1 MPIKMLKNLNLL
13 TANTILTGNLR
24 ITISLL
30 ILFLISCNSPSIS
43 EKFVGNISI
52 IPRPWKVKK
61 NSGFFKSKHLSIK
74 EGSIKE
80 IELFKNQIREYY
92 PETNLFSNKNTSN
105 NFKITLEDQL
115 DVESSYYELKISDDS
130 IKIKGSKKG
139 IFYGLQ
145 TLFQLITL
153 NNNNVDQ
160 QLTLPCIEIKDKNTF
175 QHRGFLMDCCR
186 HFFSVKT
193 IKKYL
198 DLLSIYKMNVLHW
211 HLTEDQGWRI
221 ESGKY
226 PKLNSI
232 GSWRK
237 DSLKKYGGYYTKKEI
252 KEIVKYAS
260 DRYIEV
266 IPEIE
271 LPGHSQAAIASYPYL
286 SCKDEIINVSN
297 SWGVFKDIYC
307 AGNDSVF
314 TFLENIFQEITEI
327 FPSDRIHI
335 GGDEAPKFRW
345 ENCEKCQKRIKDEGL
360 KNEHELQNY
369 FIERVARILE
379 RKNKKII
386 GWDEINESSIKGDVT
401 IQSWRGFAGG
411 IKAVKEGKKV
421 IMSPTSHCYF
431 DYEIKSID
439 LEKVYSFNPIPKGL
453 NPSEKKLIIGGE
465 CNLWSERIPNEKEL
479 DRKAFPRLLAISEV
493 LWSKNEKDYKGFQN
507 RVQDHYNILNKLKV
521 NYGIEANPVNIK
533 LKNEDFKNK
542 VVINSKVKNL
552 NFSYHWG
559 DGIFKKLQE
568 KQTLEIKKSGD
579 LTVQAFKDG
588 NKYGDIE
595 IKKFAIHLA
604 LNKKIKYD
612 KLYSESY
619 PSEGKSSL
627 TNGELGSLD
636 FKDGLWQGFSGSD
649 INVIIDLDSIIK
661 VNNISMNFYQ
671 YINSWIV
678 LPKYISIMSSK
689 DSINWE
695 KSEKIKS
702 FGNTKKRGKFI
713 KKASFKN
720 LELETRYLKIFA
732 KNIKK
737 LPSWH
742 EAAGSGSWLFID
754 EIIVE

>member
-61 NSGFFKSKHLSIK
+61 NNGFFKSKHLSIK

-226 PKLNSI
+226 PKLNST

-260 DRYIEV
+260 DRYIEI

-401 IQSWRGFAGG
+401 IQSWRGFTGG

-431 DYEIKSID
+431 DYEMI
-439 LEKVYSFNPIPKGL
+439 
-453 NPSEKKLIIGGE
+453 
-465 CNLWSERIPNEKEL
+465 
-479 DRKAFPRLLAISEV
+479 
-493 LWSKNEKDYKGFQN
+493 
-507 RVQDHYNILNKLKV
+507 
-521 NYGIEANPVNIK
+521 
-533 LKNEDFKNK
+533 
-542 VVINSKVKNL
+542 
-552 NFSYHWG
+552 
-559 DGIFKKLQE
+559 
-568 KQTLEIKKSGD
+568 
-579 LTVQAFKDG
+579 
-588 NKYGDIE
+588 
-595 IKKFAIHLA
+595 
-604 LNKKIKYD
+604 
-612 KLYSESY
+612 
-619 PSEGKSSL
+619 
-627 TNGELGSLD
+627 
-636 FKDGLWQGFSGSD
+636 
-649 INVIIDLDSIIK
+649 
-661 VNNISMNFYQ
+661 
-671 YINSWIV
+671 
-678 LPKYISIMSSK
+678 
-689 DSINWE
+689 
-695 KSEKIKS
+695 
-702 FGNTKKRGKFI
+702 
-713 KKASFKN
+713 
-720 LELETRYLKIFA
+720 
-732 KNIKK
+732 
-737 LPSWH
+737 
-742 EAAGSGSWLFID
+742 
-754 EIIVE
+754 